1 MQKRV
6 AKLVNR
12 RIYFMTK
19 RPRSRI
25 AERNRNSRREELT
38 FTDALKALK
47 KYKENRTGDSKL
59 TYKEVKKL
67 KEAWMRSSTRR
78 LVEADIQAM
87 DADPNMGMDMQM
99 GMDQAFA
106 GEANVDPIVQGQ
118 IQTVV
123 DSVNALAASVGITQD
138 NDLEGDP
145 AANIGAVEG
154 QPMMDGG
161 MQQQAPQT
169 LGEAIRAYQKYKMAR
184 GYGSRVTE
192 SEKRKLARRIKEN
205 RMKKRAR
212 SASLREFVKTEE
224 AKQLRRN
231 RLSESTLRKRAME
244 VVRESNSLERRIK
257 ERKARIASL
266 QEGTTEFAKDELNR
280 LGAPMDFRNSLHK
293 KHADSEFGVK
303 VPSAETLANGHA
315 GKASMKPADRWP
327 TKKVSGKSLQGEGTK
342 MTEAKSVTD
351 TYVDNFLSEDK
362 LSFEKI
368 KESMKNGILG

>member
-25 AERNRNSRREELT
+25 AERRNRTNHREELT

-67 KEAWMRSSTRR
+67 KEAWMRRSTRR

-87 DADPNMGMDMQM
+87 NADPNMGMDMGQQM

-106 GEANVDPIVQGQ
+106 GEANVDPVVQGQ

-123 DSVNALAASVGITQD
+123 DSVNALAASVGIAQE

-154 QPMMDGG
+154 QPMMDDG
-161 MQQQAPQT
+161 MMQQAPQT

-192 SEKRKLARRIKEN
+192 SEKRKLARRIREN
-205 RMKKRAR
+205 RMKKRA
-212 SASLREFVKTEE
+212 ALREFVKTEE

-266 QEGTTEFAKDELNR
+266 QEGTTEFAKDELKR
-280 LGAPMDFRNSLHK
+280 LGAPMEFRSSLHK
-293 KHADSEFGVK
+293 RHADSEFGVK